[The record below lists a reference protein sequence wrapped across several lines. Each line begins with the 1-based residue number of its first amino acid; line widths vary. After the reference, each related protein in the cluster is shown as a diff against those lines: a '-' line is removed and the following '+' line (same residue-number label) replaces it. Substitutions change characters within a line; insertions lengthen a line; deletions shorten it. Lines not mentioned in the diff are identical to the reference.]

1 LTQYDRYLRE
11 QLAPLVRRE
20 LIRRLEKRSVIV
32 EEQLKSDLIQIIRN
46 CQLQLYR
53 NYEKSK
59 NVTDTPQEGSGI
71 AVRESSTPDLAAY
84 RPVESPPE
92 DTANFDYMPELQNL
106 EDSLLLNFET
116 GGQLDPN
123 SDSGYGSMAMVSS
136 DAYDAWFTDL
146 CQGEM
151 YGESFTSI
159 PSSSEDTQ
167 GDKGKTRLRHDME

>member
-59 NVTDTPQEGSGI
+59 NVTD
-71 AVRESSTPDLAAY
+71 TPDLAAY